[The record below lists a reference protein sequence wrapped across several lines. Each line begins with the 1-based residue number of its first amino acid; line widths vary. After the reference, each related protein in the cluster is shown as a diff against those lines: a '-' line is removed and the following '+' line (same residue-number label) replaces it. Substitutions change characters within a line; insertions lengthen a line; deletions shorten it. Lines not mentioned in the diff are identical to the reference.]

1 VSILDVYTHEPPSI
15 SNALELFAGQWSSK
29 LPGELGVLGPG
40 PVPLFEDNRIDWL
53 VAQLGGIEGFDVL
66 ELGPLEA
73 GHSYMLEQAGAAHI
87 TAIEANS
94 RAFMRCLLV
103 KEIVGLSRTSFL
115 YGDFVPWLKAND
127 THYDLTLASGVLY
140 HMVDPA
146 GFLADMARSSDRVF
160 IWTQYHDAEIIG
172 ASPRLAAKFPS
183 HEVATIDGVSYT
195 KHRYEYEAALSLA
208 GFCGGNQP
216 HSTWLGRDD
225 ILTLLAHFGLTEIS
239 IAFEEPDHPN
249 GPAFSLLAQRPAGSA
264 ADRSTRADDHHD
276 VASLEVPSA
285 TINRDLVG
293 TVAYLRVTLQQTQAE
308 LAAMRATK
316 TWRARAKTVALRN
329 RVLRRPT

>member
-1 VSILDVYTHEPPSI
+1 MSILDVYTHEPPSI
-15 SNALELFAGQWSSK
+15 SNALDLFAGQWSSK

-40 PVPLFEDNRIDWL
+40 PVPLFEDNRIEWL
-53 VAQLGGIEGFDVL
+53 VTQLGGVEGLDVL

-73 GHSYMLEQAGAAHI
+73 GHSYMLEQAGARHI

-94 RAFMRCLLV
+94 RAFLRCLLV

-127 THYDLTLASGVLY
+127 RHFDLTLASGVLY

-146 GFLADMARSSDRVF
+146 GFLANMARTSDRVF
-160 IWTQYHDAEIIG
+160 IWTQYYDADIIG
-172 ASPRLAAKFPS
+172 ATPRLAAKFPS
-183 HEVATIDGVSYT
+183 HEAATIDGVSYT
-195 KHRYEYEAALSLA
+195 KHRYEYEAALSLE

-216 HSTWLGRDD
+216 HSTWLGRAD
-225 ILTLLAHFGLTEIS
+225 ILALLAHFGLSEIS

-249 GPAFSLLAQRPAGSA
+249 GPAFSLLAQRPGTSA
-264 ADRSTRADDHHD
+264 ADRSPRAAD
-276 VASLEVPSA
+276 VADVAPRNAAGEA
-285 TINRDLVG
+285 INRDLVG
-293 TVAYLRVTLQQTQAE
+293 TVDYLRATLQQTQAE

-316 TWRARAKTVALRN
+316 TWRLRARAVALRN
-329 RVLRRPT
+329 RVVRRG